1 MIITSRKNPIV
12 QWAYS
17 LRDKKVR
24 DNEGVFFTEGKKL
37 YDEGIMSG
45 RLPLK
50 AFVLKEHGDVKA
62 EELFE
67 VSDEVYQKI
76 TDEKSPEG
84 IFAVWKKPDF
94 EGERRRSSVILLE
107 ELQDP
112 GNMGTILRTAVAFG
126 VREVVL
132 VNCVDPYSPKAVRS
146 SMGAVFK
153 IPTTNFDTVEEA
165 VRYSRGFTDSVIATA
180 LHTDS
185 KDISLTD
192 TAYATI
198 MIGNEGRGLSD
209 KAVSLADV
217 KAVIP
222 MENTESLNAS
232 VAATVFMYDSMT
244 KRKA

>member
-1 MIITSRKNPIV
+1 MIITSRKNPTI

-17 LRDKKVR
+17 LRDKKAR
-24 DNEGVFFTEGKKL
+24 DTEGVFFTEGKKL

-45 RLPLK
+45 RVPVT
-50 AFVLKEHGDVKA
+50 AFVLKEYCNIKA
-62 EELFE
+62 GEVYE
-67 VSDEVYQKI
+67 VSPEVYDKI

-94 EGERRRSSVILLE
+94 IGERKKSSVILLE

-112 GNMGTILRTAVAFG
+112 GNMGTILRTAAAFG
-126 VREVVL
+126 VREAVL

-153 IPTTNFDTVEEA
+153 IPTTHFDSIDKAVE
-165 VRYSRGFTDSVIATA
+165 YSRKITDSVIATA

-185 KDISLTD
+185 NDISLTD

-198 MIGNEGRGLSD
+198 MIGNEGKGLSD
-209 KAVSLADV
+209 RAVSLADS
-217 KAVIP
+217 KAIIP

-232 VAATVFMYDSMT
+232 VAATIFMYDSMT
-244 KRKA
+244 KRKI

>member
-1 MIITSRKNPIV
+1 MIITSRKNPMV

-17 LRDKKVR
+17 LRDKRVR
-24 DNEGVFFTEGKKL
+24 DSEGVFFTEGKKL

-45 RLPLK
+45 RVPVT
-50 AFVLKEHGDVKA
+50 AFVLKEYCEVKA
-62 EELFE
+62 EELYE
-67 VSDEVYQKI
+67 VSPEVYDKI

-84 IFAVWKKPDF
+84 IFAVWKKPEFDDN
-94 EGERRRSSVILLE
+94 RKRSSVILLE

-112 GNMGTILRTAVAFG
+112 GNMGTILRTATAFG
-126 VREVVL
+126 VREVLL

-153 IPTTNFDTVEEA
+153 IPVTHFDSIDEA
-165 VRYSRGFTDSVIATA
+165 VDYSRKITDSVIATA

-185 KDISLTD
+185 KDISDTD

-198 MIGNEGRGLSD
+198 MIGNEGRGLSER
-209 KAVSLADV
+209 AVSLADV
-217 KAVIP
+217 KAIIP

-232 VAATVFMYDSMT
+232 VAATVFMYDSMI